1 MSVNWTQTSAWVATA
16 RTPKAPSYATVT
28 WATLCARERRAAQ
41 VSLSPNATRE
51 GRMFL
56 CWTRVTEREVRN
68 ERLREECLTNQKQLR
83 HDSSLFKS
91 PCLTWGETRLQRSCG
106 ARWHPLA
113 ARAVRS
119 PSPRGRSRHV
129 APLFIP
135 LFLFHYGQVN
145 TAWWLERLCS
155 TSSHGTTPEHTNI
168 KSGRRLLLSLDLSVS
183 SDLSHIWPLENGQR
197 YSLAQ
202 SKRRG
207 CHTNLTRAH
216 AKTCSFQTQ

>member
-1 MSVNWTQTSAWVATA
+1 MGYSVRKGTTGCTGKPE
-16 RTPKAPSYATVT
+16 PKHLRVEYFWP
-28 WATLCARERRAAQ
+28 
-41 VSLSPNATRE
+41 
-51 GRMFL
+51 
-56 CWTRVTEREVRN
+56 RVTEQEVRN
-68 ERLREECLTNQKQLR
+68 ERLPEECLTNQKQLR

-91 PCLTWGETRLQRSCG
+91 PCLTWGETRLQRSGSAC
-106 ARWHPLA
+106 WLPLA
-113 ARAVRS
+113 AGAVQW
-119 PSPRGRSRHV
+119 PSPGGCSRHV
-129 APLFIP
+129 APLFIS

-155 TSSHGTTPEHTNI
+155 TSSPETTPEHINI
-168 KSGRRLLLSLDLSVS
+168 KSGRRLLLSLDLSAS